1 MPILPKSLITLGTGL
16 LTARTARR
24 LRRSE
29 RALSEQASA
38 LAHLTTRFAKTSFWR
53 EAGIRQKLDYA
64 TFQTLAPP
72 RTYEHFTAPIERMK
86 RGEADVLWPGRCA
99 RLRR

>member
-53 EAGIRQKLDYA
+53 EAGIRQKLD
-64 TFQTLAPP
+64 
-72 RTYEHFTAPIERMK
+72 
-86 RGEADVLWPGRCA
+86 
-99 RLRR
+99 